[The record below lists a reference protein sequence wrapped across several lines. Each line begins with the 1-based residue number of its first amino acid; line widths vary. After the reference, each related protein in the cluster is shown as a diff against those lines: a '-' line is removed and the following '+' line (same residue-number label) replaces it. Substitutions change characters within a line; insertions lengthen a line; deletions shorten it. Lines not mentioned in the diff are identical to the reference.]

1 MRVKKYTASTIK
13 DALALIRREMGE
25 NALIIS
31 TREMNGRLGRRFV
44 EVTAAADD
52 ASPVKEDEIAERLE
66 PTKRVKKAESAY
78 TPSDI
83 EEQIVKNRMLLSQSI
98 EPLKQELFAIRSLVD
113 EMRRNHAGP
122 DIEPLREEMR
132 DLKRLFSVLS
142 RRAGLTEELDFSEI
156 PLQLYRTLIGNELEE
171 SLSYNLVEAL
181 NNRLQKEELKDIS
194 LARKSL
200 EELLANVMPAGKPI
214 ALNGGRPAV
223 LAFIGPTGV
232 GKTTTI
238 AKLAARCS
246 LQMKRKVCL
255 ITIDTYRI
263 AAVEQLKTYARIM
276 NIPLFVS
283 YSPDEMRQAIADN
296 SDASLILIDTAGRSQ
311 ADEEQVKDLKS
322 YFADDPGIEV
332 MLVLSATTKNR
343 DLCDITDRFFPIGPR
358 KLVFTKL
365 DETTTYGPVVN
376 ETVRTKLPI
385 AYFTTGQNV
394 PDDIEAANPGKL
406 ARMLLG

>member
-13 DALALIRREMGE
+13 DALAQIRREMGE

-31 TREMNGRLGRRFV
+31 TREMSGRLGRRFV

-52 ASPVKEDEIAERLE
+52 APPVKRAERTE
-66 PTKRVKKAESAY
+66 KAERAY
-78 TPSDI
+78 TAGDI

-113 EMRRNHAGP
+113 EMRRNHVSS

-132 DLKRLFSVLS
+132 DLKRMFNVLS
-142 RRAGLTEELDFSEI
+142 RRAGLTEELDFDET
-156 PLQLYRTLIGNELEE
+156 LLHLYRDLVGNELEE
-171 SLSYNLVEAL
+171 SISYNLIEAL
-181 NNRLQKEELKDIS
+181 NGLLQEEERADIS
-194 LARKSL
+194 LARERL
-200 EELLANVMPAGKPI
+200 VGLITDVMPAGKPI
-214 ALNGGRPAV
+214 ALNGGRPSV

-283 YSPDEMRQAIADN
+283 YSPEEMRKAIADN
-296 SDASLILIDTAGRSQ
+296 HDASLILIDTAGRSQ
-311 ADEEQVKDLKS
+311 ADDEQVKDLKS
-322 YFADDPGIEV
+322 YFADDPEVEV

-343 DLCDITDRFFPIGPR
+343 DLCEITDRFCPIGPK
-358 KLVFTKL
+358 KLLFTKL

-394 PDDIEAANPGKL
+394 PDDIEAANPTKL
-406 ARMLLG
+406 ARMLLGSA

>member
-13 DALALIRREMGE
+13 DALAQIRREMGE

-31 TREMNGRLGRRFV
+31 TREMSGRLGRRFV

-52 ASPVKEDEIAERLE
+52 APPVKRAERTE
-66 PTKRVKKAESAY
+66 KAERAY
-78 TPSDI
+78 TAGDI

-113 EMRRNHAGP
+113 EMRRNHVSS

-132 DLKRLFSVLS
+132 DLKRMFNVLS
-142 RRAGLTEELDFSEI
+142 RRAGLTEELDFDET
-156 PLQLYRTLIGNELEE
+156 LLHLYRDLVGNELEE
-171 SLSYNLVEAL
+171 SISYNLIEAL
-181 NNRLQKEELKDIS
+181 NGLLQEEERADIS
-194 LARKSL
+194 LARERL
-200 EELLANVMPAGKPI
+200 VGLITDVMPAGKPI
-214 ALNGGRPAV
+214 ALNGGRPSV

-283 YSPDEMRQAIADN
+283 YCPEEMRKAIADN
-296 SDASLILIDTAGRSQ
+296 HDASLILIDTAGRSQ
-311 ADEEQVKDLKS
+311 ADDEQVKDLKS
-322 YFADDPGIEV
+322 YFADDPEVEV

-343 DLCDITDRFFPIGPR
+343 DLCEITDRFCPIGPK
-358 KLVFTKL
+358 KLLFTKL

-394 PDDIEAANPGKL
+394 PDDIEAANPTKL
-406 ARMLLG
+406 ARMLLGSA

>member
-1 MRVKKYTASTIK
+1 MRVKKYTATTIK
-13 DALALIRREMGE
+13 EALAQIRHEMGE

-31 TREMNGRLGRRFV
+31 TREMTGSLGRRFV

-52 ASPVKEDEIAERLE
+52 SPPVRKDER
-66 PTKRVKKAESAY
+66 SARAF
-78 TPSDI
+78 PPNEL
-83 EEQIVKNRMLLSQSI
+83 EEQIVKNRLLLSQSI

-113 EMRRNHAGP
+113 EMRRNNTGP
-122 DIEPLREEMR
+122 SLEPLREEMR
-132 DLKRLFSVLS
+132 DLKRLFSALS
-142 RRAGLTEELDFSEI
+142 RQAGLAQGMDLSE
-156 PLQLYRTLIGNELEE
+156 PLSSLYRDLVANELEE
-171 SLSYNLVEAL
+171 SLSYRLVEML
-181 NNRLQKEELKDIS
+181 NGSMKGGERPDVAKARDRLLELVTGVIPS
-194 LARKSL
+194 T
-200 EELLANVMPAGKPI
+200 KPI
-214 ALNGGRPAV
+214 TLNGGRSAV

-246 LQMKRKVCL
+246 LQLKRKVCL

-283 YSPDEMRQAIADN
+283 YSPDEMRKAIADN
-296 SDASLILIDTAGRSQ
+296 RDASLILIDTAGRSQ
-311 ADEEQVKDLKS
+311 ADQEQVKDLKS
-322 YFADDPGIEV
+322 YFEGDPAIEV

-343 DLCDITDRFFPIGPR
+343 DLHDITGRFMPIGPR
-358 KLVFTKL
+358 KLIFTKL
-365 DETTTYGPVVN
+365 DETTTYGPIVN

-394 PDDIEAANPGKL
+394 PDDIEAASPGKL
-406 ARMLLG
+406 ARMLLGAA